1 VRKQRTEII
10 NKIFDR
16 TPGIYLH
23 ISFKAMGFFLALLL
37 IVAVICIR
45 TVHISFNP
53 PPAEYPFFIDGKK
66 IVFLGREPSSM
77 AEARDILASYKTYI
91 KDGARVAV
99 PEKFN
104 D

>member
-1 VRKQRTEII
+1 MRNEMLTKV
-10 NKIFDR
+10 FYR

-23 ISFKAMGFFLALLL
+23 ITFKKMGYVLAFI
-37 IVAVICIR
+37 IVIAVLCVR
-45 TVHISFNP
+45 TVHISLNP

-66 IVFLGREPSSM
+66 IVFMGREPSSV

-91 KDGARVAV
+91 KDGDHVVV
-99 PEKFN
+99 PEGFASH

>member
-1 VRKQRTEII
+1 MRNEMI

-23 ISFKAMGFFLALLL
+23 ISFKALGFILVIFLIFTFLC
-37 IVAVICIR
+37 VR
-45 TVHISFNP
+45 TVHISLNP

-66 IVFLGREPSSM
+66 IVFMGHEPSSM
-77 AEARDILASYKTYI
+77 AEAREILAYYKKYI
-91 KDGARVAV
+91 KDGDRVAV
-99 PEKFN
+99 PERFAFN